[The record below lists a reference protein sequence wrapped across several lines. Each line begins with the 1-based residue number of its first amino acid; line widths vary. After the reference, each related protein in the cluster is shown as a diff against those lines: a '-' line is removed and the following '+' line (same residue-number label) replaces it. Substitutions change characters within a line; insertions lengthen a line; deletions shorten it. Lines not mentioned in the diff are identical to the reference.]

1 MYGKSLVQC
10 QGMNKTFLLIL
21 AFLKVESVERN
32 CFSVLANISRYLN
45 YNIKVVQF
53 PLLVNKYLNTVFFI
67 IFSGCSKFYYTVP
80 AKQAFE

>member
-32 CFSVLANISRYLN
+32 CFSVLANEVAHTS
-45 YNIKVVQF
+45 IKRGVVHCIGF
-53 PLLVNKYLNTVFFI
+53 VVAWWI
-67 IFSGCSKFYYTVP
+67 
-80 AKQAFE
+80 